1 MTLANGVRLARAG
14 ILDRTAQA
22 IEDACPL
29 DEEAFTDALRA
40 VRAAGV
46 QAKDVANR
54 HGMAVSTVT
63 RWEQGV
69 NRPHPALRKALGP
82 HLAILARR
90 YAQKLRDACERTPAE
105 TEAMA
110 A

>member
-1 MTLANGVRLARAG
+1 MTLADTVRLARAE

-22 IEDACPL
+22 IENACPL
-29 DEEAFTDALRA
+29 DEAGFTDALRA

-46 QAKDVANR
+46 QAKDIANR
-54 HGMAVSTVT
+54 HGMAVSTFT

-69 NRPHPALRKALGP
+69 NHPHPALRKALSP

-90 YAQKLRDACERTPAE
+90 SAQKLRDACETVPVE
-105 TEAMA
+105 TIA

>member
-1 MTLANGVRLARAG
+1 MNLADTVRLARAE
-14 ILDRTAQA
+14 ILDRTART
-22 IEDACPL
+22 IDDSCPL
-29 DEEAFTDALRA
+29 DEDAFTDALRA

-46 QAKDVANR
+46 QAKDIANR

-69 NRPHPALRKALGP
+69 NQPHPVLRKALGP
-82 HLAILARR
+82 CLAILARR
-90 YAQKLRDACERTPAE
+90 SAQKLRDACESAVV
-105 TEAMA
+105 EAIA